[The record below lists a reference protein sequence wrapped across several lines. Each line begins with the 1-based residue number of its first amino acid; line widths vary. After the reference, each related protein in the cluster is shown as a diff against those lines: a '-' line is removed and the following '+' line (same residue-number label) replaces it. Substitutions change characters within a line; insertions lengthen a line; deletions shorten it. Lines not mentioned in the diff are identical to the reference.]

1 MTDGP
6 IWKRPETFAIG
17 RPAERSRA
25 QITAAAITLAD
36 AEGLDAV
43 TMRRVASAM
52 GTGPAS
58 LYRYVKTRD
67 ELLDLMIDAVAAEY
81 RLTPPTPN
89 PRADGPPEE
98 GSRAGESPEAEA
110 ALGGSAEGDWLGGVV
125 EVARQTRDLMGR
137 HPWLTVAM
145 PLRPTV
151 GPHSLALLEHVLATL
166 AGHPASGATKLQAY
180 AILNGVIGLIARAE
194 HTGLGD
200 RQAELTGYL
209 RQVTREGGHPHLA
222 AALAD
227 GRGPDGF
234 DDVVTRI
241 MTGLLGPAA

>member
-6 IWKRPETFAIG
+6 IWKRPETSAIG

-43 TMRRVASAM
+43 TMRRVAAAM

-81 RLTPPTPN
+81 TLTPPAMN
-89 PRADGPPEE
+89 
-98 GSRAGESPEAEA
+98 SP
-110 ALGGSAEGDWLGGVV
+110 AEGDWLGGVA

-137 HPWLTVAM
+137 HRWLTITM
-145 PLRPTV
+145 PLRPTL
-151 GPHSLALLEHVLATL
+151 GPHSLALVEHVLATL

-180 AILNGVIGLIARAE
+180 AILNGVIGLIARTE
-194 HTGLGD
+194 HAGLGD

-227 GRGPDGF
+227 GRDPDGF